1 MTSTAPVAL
10 VTGGSRRIGAAIC
23 CSLHQAGYNLVIHYR
38 SSGDSARQLAQR
50 LNHSRDDS
58 VRTFG
63 ADLDDMQ
70 QLQALAD
77 FTCNAWGRLDTL
89 INNAS
94 TFFATPLQEATEA
107 QWDALLNSNLKAPF
121 FLSQH
126 LSANLAEHKG
136 NIINIADIFAERPMP
151 NHCIYSIAK
160 AGNRMLT
167 QALALELAPNVR
179 VNGIAPGAMLW
190 PENADGEEQQDPKK
204 LELIPLR
211 RLGGAQAI
219 ADAVLFL
226 AGSAAYVTGEIIKVD
241 GGRSL
246 RQ

>member
-1 MTSTAPVAL
+1 MTPPTPVAL

-23 CSLHQAGYNLVIHYR
+23 RSLHHAGFNLVIHYR
-38 SSGDSARQLAQR
+38 SSGDSARQLAQT
-50 LNHSRDDS
+50 LNHIRGDS
-58 VRTFG
+58 ARTFS

-70 QLQALAD
+70 QLKALAD
-77 FTCNAWGRLDTL
+77 FTYRAWGRVDTL
-89 INNAS
+89 VNNAS

-121 FLSQH
+121 FLSQQ
-126 LSANLAEHKG
+126 LSASLAEHNG

-167 QALALELAPNVR
+167 QALALELAPSVR

-219 ADAVLFL
+219 ADTALFL
-226 AGSAAYVTGEIIKVD
+226 ASAAYITGEIIKVD

-246 RQ
+246 KQ